1 MKEFFSQKF
10 YYNTVGEWAIALL
23 ILLASFI
30 VAKVIYWVFGNII
43 KRATAKTKTKIDDII
58 IDTLSGPVIL
68 GLTIFGLWYGIRQ
81 LAFPEAIDQWIQ
93 NVYHVMV
100 AITITWLIARLVDA
114 VIKEYL
120 IPLTEKSE
128 STMDDQIIPVVQ
140 KGLRAVIWTL
150 GIIVALNNAGYNISA
165 LLAGLGIGGLALA
178 MAAKDTVSNI
188 FGGITI
194 FTDKPFKINDR
205 IKLNGFDGTIAEIG
219 IRSTRLRTLQGTLV
233 TIPNSKFTDGMVE
246 NITEEPSRKVTL
258 NLGLVYETPTEKIE
272 KAMEL
277 LKEIGEA
284 NPSLDEK
291 ILIGFNSFGDFSL
304 GILFIYYI
312 RAGEDILATQTAI
325 NLEIKRKFEEH
336 RLEMAFPT
344 QTVYTIKGN

>member
-1 MKEFFSQKF
+1 MKAFFSKEF

-23 ILLASFI
+23 ILLGSFI
-30 VAKVIYWVFGNII
+30 LAKMIYWIFGNII
-43 KRATAKTKTKIDDII
+43 KKVTAKTKTKIDDVIV
-58 IDTLSGPVIL
+58 DTLRGPVIL

-81 LAFPEAIDQWIQ
+81 LAFPEGIDEWIT

-114 VIKEYL
+114 VIKEFL

-128 STMDDQIIPVVQ
+128 STMDDQIIPVVR
-140 KGLRAVIWTL
+140 KGLRAVIWIL
-150 GIIVALNNAGYNISA
+150 GIIVALNNAGYNVGA

-194 FTDKPFKINDR
+194 FTDKPFKVNDR
-205 IKLNGFDGTIAEIG
+205 IKIGGFDGTITEVG
-219 IRSTRLRTLQGTLV
+219 IRSTRLKTFEGRIV

-246 NITEEPSRKVTL
+246 NVSVEPWRKVTL
-258 NLGLVYETPTEKIE
+258 NLRLVYDTPVAKME

-277 LKEIGEA
+277 LKEIAASNTALEE
-284 NPSLDEK
+284 NTV
-291 ILIGFNSFGDFSL
+291 IGFNKFGDFAL

-312 RAGEDILATQTAI
+312 KSGEDIIGTQSAI
-325 NLEIKRKFEEH
+325 NLKIMRKFEEH
-336 RLEMAFPT
+336 GLEMAFPT
-344 QTVYTIKGN
+344 QTVYTKK

>member
-1 MKEFFSQKF
+1 MKDFFSKEF

-30 VAKVIYWVFGNII
+30 IAKVIYWIFGNII
-43 KRATAKTKTKIDDII
+43 KRATAKTKTKIDDLI

-81 LAFPEAIDQWIQ
+81 LAFPESIDLWIQ

-100 AITITWLIARLVDA
+100 AVTITWLIARLLDA

-128 STMDDQIIPVVQ
+128 STMDDQIIPVVR
-140 KGLRAVIWTL
+140 KGLRAVIWIL
-150 GIIVALNNAGYNISA
+150 GIIVALNNAGYNIGA

-178 MAAKDTVSNI
+178 MAAKDTVANI
-188 FGGITI
+188 FGGVTI
-194 FTDKPFKINDR
+194 FTDKPFKITDR
-205 IKLNGFDGTIAEIG
+205 VKINGFDGTIDEIG

-246 NITEEPSRKVTL
+246 NVTAEPSRKVTL
-258 NLGLVYETPTEKIE
+258 NLGLVYDTSAEKIE

-277 LKEIGEA
+277 LKEIGTA
-284 NPSLDEK
+284 NPSLEEK
-291 ILIGFNSFGDFSL
+291 LIIGFNNFGDFSL

-312 RAGEDILATQTAI
+312 RAGEDILGTQTAI
-325 NLEIKRKFEEH
+325 NLEIKRKFEGEGI
-336 RLEMAFPT
+336 EMAFPT
-344 QTVYTIKGN
+344 QTIYTKK